1 MRKEIIMKTD
11 AIIIMDGFGLRAD
24 KRGNAIAE
32 AGTPNLDAIMKKY
45 PHTQIE
51 ASGKAVGLPAGQMG
65 NSEVGHLNLGAGR
78 VVYQDISLIDHAIE
92 TGEFFKNEAFEIA
105 INNVK
110 KNNSALHL
118 VGLTSDGG
126 VHSHIEH
133 LYALLKLCKREGLE
147 KVYIHCV
154 TDGRDV
160 PPDSAREY
168 VRKVSEKAAE
178 IGAGK
183 VATVVGRY
191 YYMDR
196 DNRWERVK
204 RGYDCVFAAEGKR
217 YTTADAGIAASY
229 AAGVL
234 DEFIEPVIAGD
245 YKGVQDGDSMIFYNF
260 RSDRAREITRAAIYP
275 DFDNFERAGGY
286 KKITYVGMT
295 QYDATFTGLYTA
307 FAPKKI
313 VNTLGEYLA
322 KIGKTQ
328 ARVAETEKYAHV
340 TFFFNGGVEQPN
352 KGEERILVPSPK
364 VATYDLKPEM
374 SAPEVTEKALGAV
387 GNVDVLIMNFANC
400 DMVGHT
406 GVFGAA
412 AKAVKAVDDGVGKVV
427 EKVLSTGGTALIV
440 ADHGNAEL
448 MSFDDGAPCTSHT
461 TNPVP
466 FIVAGEK
473 YVNSE
478 LKEGGALCD
487 VAPTLLHV
495 MGETKPKEM
504 EGKSLIK

>member
-1 MRKEIIMKTD
+1 MKTD
-11 AIIIMDGFGLRAD
+11 AIIIMDGFGLRSET
-24 KRGNAIAE
+24 RGNAIAE
-32 AGTPNLDAIMKKY
+32 AGTPHLDALMKKY
-45 PHTQIE
+45 PHTEIE

-92 TGEFFKNEAFEIA
+92 TGEFFENEAFLKAIA
-105 INNVK
+105 DVK
-110 KNNSALHL
+110 KNKSALHL

-133 LYALLKLCKREGLE
+133 LFALLELAKRNKLD

-168 VRKVSEKAAE
+168 VRRVEEKAVE
-178 IGAGK
+178 LGVGK

-204 RGYDCVFAAEGKR
+204 RGYDGVFAAVGNR
-217 YTTADAGIAASY
+217 YTSADAGIAASY

-234 DEFIEPVIAGD
+234 DEFIEPVIVDG
-245 YKGVQDGDSMIFYNF
+245 YKGVNAGDAMIFYNF

-275 DFDNFERAGGY
+275 DFDNFEREGGY

-295 QYDATFTGLYTA
+295 QYDATFEGLYTA

-328 ARVAETEKYAHV
+328 VRVAETEKYAHV
-340 TFFFNGGVEQPN
+340 TFFFNGGVEEPN
-352 KGEERILVPSPK
+352 KNEQRILEPSPK
-364 VATYDLKPEM
+364 VATYDLQPEM
-374 SAPEVTEKALGAV
+374 SAPEVTEKALGVV

-412 AKAVKAVDDGVGKVV
+412 VKAVKAVDEGVGKVV
-427 EKVLSTGGTALIV
+427 EKVLSTGGTALIL

-461 TNPVP
+461 TNLVP
-466 FIVAGEK
+466 FIVAGDK
-473 YVNSE
+473 YKGAK
-478 LKEGGALCD
+478 LHGGALCD
-487 VAPTLLHV
+487 VAPTLLDV
-495 MGETKPKEM
+495 MDVEKPDEM
-504 EGKSLIK
+504 TGKSLLGRK